1 MARASDDTEIERQN
15 WHWRNTMRPVRFFN
29 MDARA
34 GIPYLLLLVYAR
46 PVTFIV
52 VIISTTVF
60 KLMEKRGLTFPAALR
75 AFRVWLLGDERRGW
89 LRMRRRTMKDF
100 G

>member
-1 MARASDDTEIERQN
+1 MANAKDDTEIEKQN

-34 GIPYLLLLVYAR
+34 GIPYLMLLLYAR
-46 PVTFIV
+46 PITLFFVVISTVTFKI
-52 VIISTTVF
+52 
-60 KLMEKRGLTFPAALR
+60 MEKRGLTFPAALR
-75 AFRVWLLGDERRGW
+75 AFRVWLFGDERPGW
-89 LRMRRRTMKDF
+89 LRFRRRTMKDF

>member
-34 GIPYLLLLVYAR
+34 GIPYFVLLIYAR
-46 PVTFIV
+46 PITFIL
-52 VIISTTVF
+52 VIISTAVF

-75 AFRVWLLGDERRGW
+75 AFRVWIIGDERPGW

>member
-1 MARASDDTEIERQN
+1 MATAADDTAIEKQN

-34 GIPYLLLLVYAR
+34 GIAYFILLVYAR
-46 PVTFIV
+46 PITLLF
-52 VIISTTVF
+52 VIITTITF
-60 KLMEKRGLTFPAALR
+60 KIMEKRGLTFPAALR
-75 AFRVWLLGDERRGW
+75 AFRVWLFGDERPAW
-89 LRMRRRTMKDF
+89 LMMRRRTMKDF

>member
-34 GIPYLLLLVYAR
+34 GIPYFVLLVYAR
-46 PVTFIV
+46 PVTFIL
-52 VIISTTVF
+52 VILSTATF
-60 KLMEKRGLTFPAALR
+60 KLMERRGLTFPAALR
-75 AFRVWLLGDERRGW
+75 AFRVWILGDERRGW
-89 LRMRRRTMKDF
+89 LRLRRRTLKDF

>member
-1 MARASDDTEIERQN
+1 MSTAEDDTLIEKQN

-34 GIPYLLLLVYAR
+34 GIPFFMLLIYAR
-46 PVTFIV
+46 LITLIF
-52 VIISTTVF
+52 VIITTIVF
-60 KLMEKRGLTFPAALR
+60 KIMEKRGLTFPSALR
-75 AFRVWLLGDERRGW
+75 AFRVWLFGDERPGW
-89 LRMRRRTMKDF
+89 LSMRRRSMKDF

>member
-1 MARASDDTEIERQN
+1 MATAEDDTAIEKQN

-34 GIPYLLLLVYAR
+34 GIPYFLLLVYAR
-46 PVTFIV
+46 PITLLF
-52 VIISTTVF
+52 VIISTAIF
-60 KLMEKRGLTFPAALR
+60 KLMEKRGLTFPSALR
-75 AFRVWLLGDERRGW
+75 AFRVWLFGDERPGW
-89 LRMRRRTMKDF
+89 LRFRRRTMKDY

>member
-29 MDARA
+29 LDARA
-34 GIPYLLLLVYAR
+34 GIPYFVLLVYAR
-46 PVTFIV
+46 PVTFV
-52 VIISTTVF
+52 LVILSTAVF

-75 AFRVWLLGDERRGW
+75 AFRVWLLGDERSGW
-89 LRMRRRTMKDF
+89 VRMRRRTMKDF

>member
-1 MARASDDTEIERQN
+1 MSAEDDTIIEKHN

-34 GIPYLLLLVYAR
+34 GIPYFLLLIYAR
-46 PVTFIV
+46 LITLIF
-52 VIISTTVF
+52 VIISTMIF
-60 KLMEKRGLTFPAALR
+60 KFMEKQGLTFPAALR
-75 AFRVWLLGDERRGW
+75 AFRVWIFGDYRAGW
-89 LRMRRRTMKDF
+89 IKMRYRKMKDF